1 MTNNPKIESFNEWCN
16 YLAKQTIKQASI
28 ICIYKSHNVKRKK
41 TCIFVVY
48 LTINSTTINKIKC
61 SPLNTI
67 GINEKREKYSTYY
80 TKDIRDLSGHRCR
93 NSAQLPGQVGR

>member
-1 MTNNPKIESFNEWCN
+1 M
-16 YLAKQTIKQASI
+16 YLQISY
-28 ICIYKSHNVKRKK
+28 CEEEK
-41 TCIFVVY
+41 TGIFVVY
-48 LTINSTTINKIKC
+48 LTINSTPINKIKC

>member
-1 MTNNPKIESFNEWCN
+1 M
-16 YLAKQTIKQASI
+16 YLQISY
-28 ICIYKSHNVKRKK
+28 CEEEK
-41 TCIFVVY
+41 TGIFVVY

-93 NSAQLPGQVGR
+93 NRAQLPGQVGR

>member
-1 MTNNPKIESFNEWCN
+1 M
-16 YLAKQTIKQASI
+16 YLQISY
-28 ICIYKSHNVKRKK
+28 CEEEK
-41 TCIFVVY
+41 TAIFVVY
-48 LTINSTTINKIKC
+48 LITINSTTISKIKC
-61 SPLNTI
+61 SPFNTI

>member
-1 MTNNPKIESFNEWCN
+1 M
-16 YLAKQTIKQASI
+16 YLQISY
-28 ICIYKSHNVKRKK
+28 CEEEK
-41 TCIFVVY
+41 TGIFVVY

-67 GINEKREKYSTYY
+67 WINEKREKYITYY

>member
-1 MTNNPKIESFNEWCN
+1 MTNNPKIGSFNEWCN
-16 YLAKQTIKQASI
+16 YLAKQTIKQASS
-28 ICIYKSHNVKRKK
+28 ICICEEEK
-41 TCIFVVY
+41 TGIFVVY

-61 SPLNTI
+61 SLFNTI
-67 GINEKREKYSTYY
+67 GINEKREKYITYY

>member
-1 MTNNPKIESFNEWCN
+1 M
-16 YLAKQTIKQASI
+16 YLQISY
-28 ICIYKSHNVKRKK
+28 CEEEK
-41 TCIFVVY
+41 TGIFVVY
-48 LTINSTTINKIKC
+48 LTMNSTTINKIKC

>member
-1 MTNNPKIESFNEWCN
+1 MHLQISYCEVE
-16 YLAKQTIKQASI
+16 
-28 ICIYKSHNVKRKK
+28 K
-41 TCIFVVY
+41 TGIFVVY

-61 SPLNTI
+61 FPFNTI
-67 GINEKREKYSTYY
+67 GTNEKREKYSTYY

>member
-1 MTNNPKIESFNEWCN
+1 M
-16 YLAKQTIKQASI
+16 
-28 ICIYKSHNVKRKK
+28 
-41 TCIFVVY
+41 
-48 LTINSTTINKIKC
+48 NSTTINKIKC
-61 SPLNTI
+61 SPVNTI

>member
-1 MTNNPKIESFNEWCN
+1 M
-16 YLAKQTIKQASI
+16 YLQISY
-28 ICIYKSHNVKRKK
+28 CEEEK
-41 TCIFVVY
+41 TGIFVVY

-61 SPLNTI
+61 SPFNTI

-93 NSAQLPGQVGR
+93 NRAQVPGQVGR

>member
-1 MTNNPKIESFNEWCN
+1 M
-16 YLAKQTIKQASI
+16 YLQISY
-28 ICIYKSHNVKRKK
+28 CEEEK
-41 TCIFVVY
+41 TGIFVVY

-80 TKDIRDLSGHRCR
+80 TKDIRDLSRHRCR

>member
-1 MTNNPKIESFNEWCN
+1 M
-16 YLAKQTIKQASI
+16 YLQISY
-28 ICIYKSHNVKRKK
+28 CEEEK
-41 TCIFVVY
+41 TGIFVVY

-93 NSAQLPGQVGR
+93 NSAQLPGQVDR

>member
-1 MTNNPKIESFNEWCN
+1 M
-16 YLAKQTIKQASI
+16 YLQISY
-28 ICIYKSHNVKRKK
+28 CEEEK
-41 TCIFVVY
+41 TGIFVVY

-67 GINEKREKYSTYY
+67 GINEKREKYITYY

-93 NSAQLPGQVGR
+93 NRAQLPGQVGR

>member
-1 MTNNPKIESFNEWCN
+1 M
-16 YLAKQTIKQASI
+16 YLQISY
-28 ICIYKSHNVKRKK
+28 CEEEK
-41 TCIFVVY
+41 TGIFVVY
-48 LTINSTTINKIKC
+48 LTINSTTIIKIKC

>member
-1 MTNNPKIESFNEWCN
+1 MW
-16 YLAKQTIKQASI
+16 
-28 ICIYKSHNVKRKK
+28 RGKK
-41 TCIFVVY
+41 TGIFVVY

-93 NSAQLPGQVGR
+93 KSAKLPGQVGR

>member
-1 MTNNPKIESFNEWCN
+1 MW
-16 YLAKQTIKQASI
+16 
-28 ICIYKSHNVKRKK
+28 RGKK
-41 TCIFVVY
+41 TGIFVVY

-67 GINEKREKYSTYY
+67 GINEKREKYITYY

-93 NSAQLPGQVGR
+93 NRAQLPGQVGR

>member
-1 MTNNPKIESFNEWCN
+1 M
-16 YLAKQTIKQASI
+16 YLQISY
-28 ICIYKSHNVKRKK
+28 CEEEK
-41 TCIFVVY
+41 TGIFVVY
-48 LTINSTTINKIKC
+48 LTINSTTIDKIKC

-67 GINEKREKYSTYY
+67 GINGKREKYSTYY

>member
-1 MTNNPKIESFNEWCN
+1 M
-16 YLAKQTIKQASI
+16 YLQISY
-28 ICIYKSHNVKRKK
+28 CEEEK

-61 SPLNTI
+61 SPFNTI